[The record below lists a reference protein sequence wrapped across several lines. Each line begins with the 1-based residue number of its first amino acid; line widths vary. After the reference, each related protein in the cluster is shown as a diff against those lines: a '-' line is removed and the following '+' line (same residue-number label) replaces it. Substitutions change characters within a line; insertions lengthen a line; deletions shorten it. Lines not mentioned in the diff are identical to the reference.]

1 MANTDSGV
9 TGKVSTQSSS
19 DLTSDL
25 YEKHWWFSR
34 YRSGKH
40 NTKIVSWNERER
52 NVEKWSCSRAWRLII
67 GDWAEHNW
75 KQYQFWRSHNSCSAG
90 KISVLINCG
99 KKGNYKICF
108 MSVFTSFKLAP
119 FFSNFQLVCSLCVT
133 FIYLFSF
140 SHAVD
145 ISEPFFSPKAQGDDA
160 VCMKCAIS
168 TDWTLTLLMHLAWFF
183 LLFRK
188 GRNPDI

>member
-40 NTKIVSWNERER
+40 NTKIVSWNESER

-119 FFSNFQLVCSLCVT
+119 FFQIFSLFVPCVLLLYICSRFHMRFT
-133 FIYLFSF
+133 FL
-140 SHAVD
+140 SHC
-145 ISEPFFSPKAQGDDA
+145 FSPKAQGDNA

-168 TDWTLTLLMHLAWFF
+168 TDADADFIDASCVIFF
-183 LLFRK
+183 VVS
-188 GRNPDI
+188 